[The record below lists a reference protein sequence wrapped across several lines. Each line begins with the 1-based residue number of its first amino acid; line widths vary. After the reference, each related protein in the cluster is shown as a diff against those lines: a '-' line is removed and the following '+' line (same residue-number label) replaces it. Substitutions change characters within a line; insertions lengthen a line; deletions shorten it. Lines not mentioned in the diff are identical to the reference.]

1 MPLNVAKNSTYP
13 CNLIQNCILQATK
26 NVILRQIINEVSD
39 QSVSVIADETSDIHE
54 QLAVVIWYTPIGE
67 DLSVERFVTLRRLK
81 KTDAETIFTDLS
93 ETLQDIGGKWENVLI
108 GHHQWLASSME
119 SKQSA
124 KK

>member
-1 MPLNVAKNSTYP
+1 M
-13 CNLIQNCILQATK
+13 
-26 NVILRQIINEVSD
+26 RQIINEVRD
-39 QSVSVIADETSDIHE
+39 QSVSVIADETSDITHHE

-67 DLSVERFVTLRRLK
+67 DLTVERFVTLRRLK